1 MEAIVQLTNQ
11 GSRLFFILFWF
22 CTNMLTLNLL
32 VANIVDVVSNQ
43 IDDSLEEV
51 KEEEKLQ
58 QIKEGKASLHLSVES
73 S

>member
-58 QIKEGKASLHLSVES
+58 QIKEGKASLNLSVES